1 MKISWDSLQM
11 ELEFETP
18 GGFKVEI
25 YKNFDFEKRPITELE
40 ILILDVESKPELY
53 LYWQCDELCEADFTE
68 NFVKNLSNSIDEN
81 VYRIDGE
88 LESSR
93 PDFTWVEKSGKL
105 RLMPLERKLVE
116 EAKIKARKLSQ
127 QYFTDKLL
135 ENQRTY
141 IEKLY
146 ANVGPSPVDS
156 ILSIVRTQYPYI
168 TYVHEFPGEQSK
180 VPEKPIITET
190 VKVLKI
196 VGGPCHDLVN
206 GFTIKPWKL
215 VLQQEERPVDPPS
228 AFYFVPTLE
237 LEVWDTHPAVAELP
251 AWKSLLWNFRCWLYN
266 IGD

>member
-18 GGFKVEI
+18 GGFKVGI

-93 PDFTWVEKSGKL
+93 LDFTWVEKSGKL

-127 QYFTDKLL
+127 QYFTDKLF

-141 IEKLY
+141 VGKDSLW
-146 ANVGPSPVDS
+146 GPSPVEN
-156 ILSIVRTQYPYI
+156 ILSIIRTQYPYL
-168 TYVHEFPGEQSK
+168 TYVHEFPEEQPK
-180 VPEKPIITET
+180 VLEKPVITET

-206 GFTIKPWKL
+206 GFTVK
-215 VLQQEERPVDPPS
+215 
-228 AFYFVPTLE
+228 FYFVPTLE
-237 LEVWDTHPAVAELP
+237 LEVWDTHPAVPELP
-251 AWKSLLWNFRCWLYN
+251 IWKFLLWKFRCWLYN
-266 IGD
+266 GGSA